1 MPRDYYINLIM
12 TGRHVN
18 CKKHPWDAVSLG
30 PCFIDSPIAD
40 HHKAGATS
48 RTVDSLNR
56 SYRASDSQSCVFFK
70 GLGGFLSETSWA
82 RPPSCAFFQH
92 SYFPSSLRTAH
103 WALEQS
109 TTIPASTVSPHSLPD
124 THGQVCHKYPWPGTT
139 SALVSAPTA
148 MIKHQDH
155 KQLGEEAFTLLTH
168 TSRQQ
173 ALVKGQEPGGEP
185 GGRSRLTQRP
195 WRSIAYCLV
204 PRGLVILLPYST
216 QGHQLSMAS
225 PTVTWALSNQ
235 PSRKCTIGKSGDIIS
250 VEVPSSEVILICV
263 MLP

>member
-12 TGRHVN
+12 TGRHVS

-40 HHKAGATS
+40 HAKAGATS

-70 GLGGFLSETSWA
+70 GLGEFLSETSWA

-109 TTIPASTVSPHSLPD
+109 TTIPAPSTVSPHSLPD

-173 ALVKGQEPGGEP
+173 ALVKGSQGRDLGGTRRQEPIDTKAMEEH
-185 GGRSRLTQRP
+185 
-195 WRSIAYCLV
+195 C
-204 PRGLVILLPYST
+204 LLPCSSWLDHT
-216 QGHQLSMAS
+216 AS
-225 PTVTWALSNQ
+225 L
-235 PSRKCTIGKSGDIIS
+235 
-250 VEVPSSEVILICV
+250 
-263 MLP
+263 